1 MQMMAGGRDRPVL
14 GTPKS
19 LERERER
26 FSERRE
32 SGRLERHLPAVKD
45 TTPEREK
52 ESENAENA
60 RRINRKK
67 KKKKRRRKRKRKRKK
82 MLSSFSNV
90 LFLRGASNFS
100 GFVSFLS

>member
-52 ESENAENA
+52 ERE
-60 RRINRKK
+60 RVKTRK
-67 KKKKRRRKRKRKRKK
+67 
-82 MLSSFSNV
+82 MPV
-90 LFLRGASNFS
+90 G
-100 GFVSFLS
+100 